1 MDKHIHKGDV
11 IFALVLAYFLC
22 SYRFLEIDP
31 ATFGWARALQLVFW
45 YGIIA
50 ASFEIIFVL
59 VSCLRQKP
67 LFGNRKMAFFAWKR
81 VLPIAFVIS
90 GASVACY
97 YFMLPEPTTLQI
109 YILITEFVVGFLAIV
124 LYFYSLVK
132 RK

>member
-11 IFALVLAYFLC
+11 TFALVLAYFLC
-22 SYRFLEIDP
+22 SYRFLEADP
-31 ATFGWARALQLVFW
+31 TRFGWNQILMLLFW

-50 ASFEIIFVL
+50 VSLEVIFVL

-67 LFGNRKMAFFAWKR
+67 LFGKRKMAFFAWKR
-81 VLPIAFVIS
+81 VLPIALIIS
-90 GASVACY
+90 GVSVACY

-109 YILITEFVVGFLAIV
+109 YILIGEFVVGVIALL
-124 LYFYSLVK
+124 LYFYSLVE